1 MNQNDVAK
9 REVLEF
15 QDFLKKVHDNDYKPF
30 SKENQEDS
38 SDKTGL
44 SGIKREPAYDHVGY
58 ADSVF
63 GGESKIDSPG
73 YRLKLGDESGIADA
87 SGQSGIFNMGTN
99 ESNSGVEPLKKL
111 DEF

>member
-15 QDFLKKVHDNDYKPF
+15 QDFLKKVHDNTYNPF
-30 SKENQEDS
+30 SEDNQKDS
-38 SDKTGL
+38 SDRTGL
-44 SGIKREPAYDHVGY
+44 SNIKREPAYDYAGY

-99 ESNSGVEPLKKL
+99 ESNSGFEPLKRL

>member
-1 MNQNDVAK
+1 MNQSNVAK

-15 QDFLKKVHDNDYKPF
+15 QDFLKKVHDNTYKPF
-30 SKENQEDS
+30 SKENQQDS

-44 SGIKREPAYDHVGY
+44 HAIKREPAYDHVGY

-63 GGESKIDSPG
+63 AGSSKIDSPG
-73 YRLKLGDESGIADA
+73 YRMNLDGKVGMVDA
-87 SGQSGIFNMGTN
+87 IGQGGMSNMGTN
-99 ESNSGVEPLKKL
+99 ESDSSFSPLKRL